1 MTDTTALP
9 NLIGTRINHG
19 SPGYM
24 NEETVAT
31 VEFLSDR
38 VEIEFESGCFTQMKP
53 EEFEYMMQYQELF
66 YNEMTH
72 NGLSQIVF
80 A

>member
-1 MTDTTALP
+1 MTNTATITDF
-9 NLIGTRINHG
+9 IGTKIKHG

-53 EEFEYMMQYQELF
+53 EEFEFMMQYQELF

>member
-1 MTDTTALP
+1 MTNTATITDF
-9 NLIGTRINHG
+9 IGTKIKHG

-53 EEFEYMMQYQELF
+53 LEFNDLMQYQELS